1 MTNIVETAQ
10 GAENLTTLVKALQA
24 AGLVETLSGPGPFTL
39 FAPADNAFAGM
50 PSGVLDGLLAN
61 KDELKGIL
69 TYHVVPERLTAQD
82 LASMVTATTLEGNA
96 LRIDATGGSVMV
108 NEAIVTQP
116 DLQAD
121 NGVIHIVD
129 AVIVPPEA

>member
-10 GAENLTTLVKALQA
+10 GAENLTTLVKAVQA

-69 TYHVVPERLTAQD
+69 TYHVIPEQITAQD
-82 LASMVTATTLEGNA
+82 LAGMTTATTLQGNA

-116 DLQAD
+116 DLRAD